1 MPRKLVILAFIIVGL
16 NVYVILTR
24 GTSPAGSFLTNS
36 LQICSSWLAAGLCFL
51 ARRRGR
57 GVSRPFWLLV
67 GCSMAA
73 WGVANL
79 GWMYYENW
87 LHIKAPRFSLV
98 RILFDVQGVF
108 YAIALFLDSDRDS
121 PDFDWE
127 TLLDSVQIGLVFFSV
142 FFGLYYVQ
150 LLQGTHPQAN
160 ELVVTWIFVAI
171 NLTLTVIAAI
181 RSANARTERMRSLYK
196 GLALFLFVYTV
207 GSGIAESPQ
216 ANLLAD
222 TGSWYDLGWSIPFL
236 VGAVWAARWKD
247 TAELPAVPASRPKT
261 LGSFTVSN
269 LMLAL
274 APLTVLILVAQLGR
288 EWRLI
293 GFSLLSVSLLC
304 YAARLGVT
312 EFRQAQSAK
321 AVWMHSLAME
331 AAADGISILDT
342 NGEHVYANSAFATM
356 MGFKDSRAMLGKS
369 WREVYDRRDVA
380 LLQDQIREALAQSAK
395 WSGQVSLRRQDSS
408 RIPIEMTI
416 TAMSQGGTVCVARDI
431 TERLTAE
438 RARTTTEAKYRA
450 LVEQVAAVSYIAEL
464 GLHGEWLYV
473 SPQVETIFGFTPD
486 EWLVQSDQWIRFVPE
501 EDHPIIKAAEE
512 ACMSARRFQAEYRI
526 TRKDGQI
533 IWVSDTA
540 VVVPGSDDHP
550 LMEGIIVD
558 ITERKALEN
567 QLQQARRMEA
577 VGRLAGGI
585 AHDFNNLLTIIKG
598 YVEMATNRSAAQ
610 PELRSDLQHIGDA
623 SERAS
628 TLVRQ
633 LLAFS
638 RKQVLKPRV
647 LDLNSIVLNLDKLLR
662 RLLAEVIDMK
672 TIVGKDVG
680 AVKADP
686 GQIEQVI
693 MNLVVNARDA
703 MPDGGRLRIETSN
716 VELDESYAQDHATVR
731 PGRYVML
738 AVTDTGIGMSTDTV
752 AHIFEPFYTTKG
764 SGSGTGLG
772 LSTVYGIVKQSGG
785 YIWVYSEPGKGT
797 TFKVYLPRV
806 DDRVEVSSTMATPA
820 LDARNGNETILLVED
835 EPAVRELTHMV
846 LSGRGYSVL
855 EALNPEDAERLADS
869 YGSEIHLLLTD
880 VVMPGI
886 SGRDLARKLT
896 ARRPNLRVLYM
907 SGYTFNVIAEDGTLE
922 EGLSFLQKPFTPQI
936 LTQKV
941 RETLDRPVPAS

>member
-1 MPRKLVILAFIIVGL
+1 MPRKLAILAFIIVGL
-16 NVYVILTR
+16 NVCIILTL
-24 GTSPAGSFLTNS
+24 GSSPTGSFLTNS
-36 LQICSSWLAAGLCFL
+36 LQICSSWLAAALCFL
-51 ARRRGR
+51 AGRRGR

-87 LHIKAPRFSLV
+87 LHVTAPRFSVV

-108 YAIALFLDSDRDS
+108 YAVALFLDKERDS
-121 PDFDWE
+121 PEFDLE
-127 TLLDSVQIGLVFFSV
+127 TLLDSVQIALVFFSV

-150 LLQGTHPQAN
+150 LLQGSHPQAN
-160 ELVVTWIFVAI
+160 ELVLTWIFVAI
-171 NLTLTVIAAI
+171 NLILMVIAAI
-181 RSANARTERMRSLYK
+181 QSVGARTKRMRSLYG
-196 GLALFLFVYTV
+196 GLALFLLVYAI

-216 ANLLAD
+216 ANLHPE
-222 TGSWYDLGWSIPFL
+222 TGNWYDLGWSIPFL

-247 TAELPAVPASRPKT
+247 TEELPAVSASRPKT
-261 LGSFTVSN
+261 LRSFTVSN

-293 GFSLLSVSLLC
+293 GFSLLGISLLC

-312 EFRQAQSAK
+312 EFRHAQSAK
-321 AVWMHSLAME
+321 TVQRHALAME
-331 AAADGISILDT
+331 ATADGMSILDT
-342 NGEHVYANSAFATM
+342 NGEHVYANSAFAKM
-356 MGFKDSRAMLGKS
+356 MGFEDPQSLLGKS
-369 WREVYDRRDVA
+369 WRDVYDPRDVA
-380 LLQDQIREALAQSAK
+380 LLADQVREALGQSGK
-395 WSGQVSLRRQDSS
+395 WTGQVSLRRQDGS
-408 RIPIEMTI
+408 RIPLEMTI
-416 TAMSQGGTVCVARDI
+416 TAMPQGGIVCVARDI
-431 TERLTAE
+431 TERLLAE

-450 LVEQVAAVSYIAEL
+450 LIEQVAAVSYIAEL

-473 SPQVETIFGFTPD
+473 SPQVETIFGYTPD
-486 EWLVQSDQWIRFVPE
+486 DWLVESSKWTRYVPE
-501 EDHPIIKAAEE
+501 EDHPIIHAAEE
-512 ACMSARRFQAEYRI
+512 ACIKVRRFQAEYRI
-526 TRKDGQI
+526 TRKDGQV

-540 VVVPGSDDHP
+540 VVVPGSDNHP

-598 YVEMATNRSAAQ
+598 YVEMATNRLVGQ
-610 PELRSDLQHIGDA
+610 PEFQSDLQHIGDA
-623 SERAS
+623 SERAA

-638 RKQVLKPRV
+638 RKQVLKPKI

-662 RLLAEVIDMK
+662 RLLAEAVDMR
-672 TIVGKDVG
+672 TIVAEDVG

-693 MNLVVNARDA
+693 MNLAVNARDA
-703 MPDGGRLRIETSN
+703 MPNGGRLLIETSN
-716 VELDESYAQDHATVR
+716 VELDHTYAQEHATVR

-738 AVTDTGIGMSTDTV
+738 AVTDTGVGMTADTV
-752 AHIFEPFYTTKG
+752 AHIFEPFYTTKE
-764 SGSGTGLG
+764 SGRGTGLG

-806 DDRVEVSSTMATPA
+806 DDRVDVSSALETPSR
-820 LDARNGNETILLVED
+820 DARRGNETILLVED
-835 EPAVRELTHMV
+835 EPAVRELTRMV
-846 LSGRGYSVL
+846 LSDRGYSII
-855 EALNPEDAERLADS
+855 EALNPEDAERLA
-869 YGSEIHLLLTD
+869 GSHRGQIHLLLTD
-880 VVMPGI
+880 VVMPRM
-886 SGRDLARKLT
+886 SGHELAKKLI
-896 ARRPNLRVLYM
+896 ARHPKIRVLYM
-907 SGYTFNVIAEDGTLE
+907 SGYTYNVIAEDGTLE
-922 EGLSFLQKPFTPQI
+922 EGVSFLQKPFSPQA
-936 LTQKV
+936 LAEKV
-941 RETLDRPVPAS
+941 RETLDRPVPAK